1 MKKKLTMLL
10 LALVIAFGGTSVAML
25 SGCGSCD
32 DTPPG
37 PTETQYTVKFVGED
51 GTEIDSVTVQGGETV
66 TAPAVPAKPGYT
78 GKWVDADGNDAD
90 FTKGVTADAQYKA
103 QYTANTDTEY
113 TVEYYYETVEGGQ
126 YEKDDSKT
134 ETKTGTTDT
143 TATVTATAEEGFE
156 AATGVG
162 EVLSGT
168 IAGDGSLVLKVY
180 YNRERYTVTFEADG
194 ETIDTKE
201 VLYGGKVAATEEEVP
216 SKDKTEST
224 EYAFTHWSATEDG
237 PAYNFDTTVTSN
249 MTLYACYTQQTR
261 YYEVDAD
268 LENELYYFT
277 DSEGND
283 AEFPPV
289 EYGTTVWFKVEATQ
303 EAAGTPVVK
312 VVKTDDAGSTT
323 TDTLTAAEDGMY
335 SFVVDKESKI
345 EVEGLTA
352 REYNLSINVVEF
364 EYEPDWANPYENV
377 SDVMIEVND
386 GENARTFEN
395 AWTGDRINITLTAG
409 DYTVRAFVENN
420 SDRKYISEAIKVS
433 VNSFYADEDDNIAA
447 SDSLLIATPMTI
459 ETSNAYKEE
468 SGAIRTDDG
477 AGFNATYTGFAP
489 GSADFAVTVTYD
501 QIMDEPEHRPH
512 ENAATADPSIG
523 FTFLSGDNKV
533 ELPLFDAGAFRVFEN
548 GTQMFEHRSTLAAA
562 GSLMGKLEWP
572 DCFRHATLTYVKT
585 NGWLYVIISANGDA
599 GGFNL
604 EDKPIGSSAPTYVE
618 YVPAMIN
625 LSTGEVYVVRGL
637 GSNFPSYNTA
647 GYYKSTVIP
656 AVFNNVT
663 SVFFECFYP
672 SGTQSYVRASAYAYT
687 MDETVLAE
695 YDAKL
700 RSVFSVTSSEELP
713 TLTVDGSAY
722 QGEEVLTVQQTRTIQ
737 FTLPEN
743 RIVDTITVGGQQVTY
758 ELNDDVVKFNVS
770 TENNNLGPKNVVITL
785 KEGVYADETTFTGT
799 ISVEGA
805 FEGKDSLDNVM
816 IRFISEGGAIVK
828 GTYNSADHTYTA
840 TLPAGNY
847 TAYASNGQLM
857 GTNIVISGSAVT
869 STLNLVLK
877 DYATNNA
884 IVVNNSGLSYNA
896 ADGSLTVRKNVGGV
910 QESAIAGFSFRP
922 DSEVLEFGYTMTGMT
937 NNGSLYPFMG
947 MFVQSADGGIMRFV
961 WAEAGDE
968 LRLLTKNHDQS
979 RLALTDIAGGGLGGV
994 QGWLPFGAPSG
1005 YYTFSKADYRL
1016 SVRVRIDGYNMSV
1029 WFKTGTDTEWK
1040 GVQFDDGTNT
1050 INVYDRYNQDTH
1062 LAMAMGDDSNRRI
1075 NYLGELYSLDEQ
1087 CVFGISA
1094 RRDVSNDNV
1103 NVANFSDIWFNITQK
1118 A

>member
-90 FTKGVTADAQYKA
+90 FTKGVTADAQYTA

-303 EAAGTPVVK
+303 EASGTPVVK

-364 EYEPDWANPYENV
+364 EYEPDWAKPYENV

-395 AWTGDRINITLTAG
+395 AWTGARINITLTAG
-409 DYTVRAFVENN
+409 EYTVRAFVEDN
-420 SDRKYISEAIKVS
+420 SDRKYISEAIDVLI
-433 VNSFYADEDDNIAA
+433 NSFYADEEGNIAA

-512 ENAATADPSIG
+512 ENAAIADPSLG
-523 FTFLSGDNKV
+523 FTFLSGDQKV
-533 ELPLFDAGAFRVFEN
+533 ELPLFEAV
-548 GTQMFEHRSTLAAA
+548 
-562 GSLMGKLEWP
+562 
-572 DCFRHATLTYVKT
+572 
-585 NGWLYVIISANGDA
+585 
-599 GGFNL
+599 
-604 EDKPIGSSAPTYVE
+604 
-618 YVPAMIN
+618 
-625 LSTGEVYVVRGL
+625 TG
-637 GSNFPSYNTA
+637 
-647 GYYKSTVIP
+647 
-656 AVFNNVT
+656 
-663 SVFFECFYP
+663 P
-672 SGTQSYVRASAYAYT
+672 SGIHWTQ
-687 MDETVLAE
+687 
-695 YDAKL
+695 
-700 RSVFSVTSSEELP
+700 
-713 TLTVDGSAY
+713 
-722 QGEEVLTVQQTRTIQ
+722 
-737 FTLPEN
+737 
-743 RIVDTITVGGQQVTY
+743 
-758 ELNDDVVKFNVS
+758 
-770 TENNNLGPKNVVITL
+770 
-785 KEGVYADETTFTGT
+785 
-799 ISVEGA
+799 
-805 FEGKDSLDNVM
+805 
-816 IRFISEGGAIVK
+816 
-828 GTYNSADHTYTA
+828 
-840 TLPAGNY
+840 
-847 TAYASNGQLM
+847 
-857 GTNIVISGSAVT
+857 
-869 STLNLVLK
+869 
-877 DYATNNA
+877 
-884 IVVNNSGLSYNA
+884 
-896 ADGSLTVRKNVGGV
+896 
-910 QESAIAGFSFRP
+910 
-922 DSEVLEFGYTMTGMT
+922 
-937 NNGSLYPFMG
+937 
-947 MFVQSADGGIMRFV
+947 
-961 WAEAGDE
+961 
-968 LRLLTKNHDQS
+968 
-979 RLALTDIAGGGLGGV
+979 
-994 QGWLPFGAPSG
+994 
-1005 YYTFSKADYRL
+1005 
-1016 SVRVRIDGYNMSV
+1016 
-1029 WFKTGTDTEWK
+1029 
-1040 GVQFDDGTNT
+1040 
-1050 INVYDRYNQDTH
+1050 
-1062 LAMAMGDDSNRRI
+1062 
-1075 NYLGELYSLDEQ
+1075 
-1087 CVFGISA
+1087 
-1094 RRDVSNDNV
+1094 
-1103 NVANFSDIWFNITQK
+1103 
-1118 A
+1118 

>member
-90 FTKGVTADAQYKA
+90 FTKGVTADAQYTA

-180 YNRERYTVTFEADG
+180 YNRERDTVTVMADG
-194 ETIDTKE
+194 KTIDTKE

-289 EYGTTVWFKVEATQ
+289 EYGTTIWFKVEATQ
-303 EAAGTPVVK
+303 EASGTPVVK

-409 DYTVRAFVENN
+409 EYTIRAFVEDN
-420 SDRKYISEAIKVS
+420 SDRKYISEAIDVLI
-433 VNSFYADEDDNIAA
+433 NSFYADEDGNIAA

-468 SGAIRTDDG
+468 SGAIRTNDG
-477 AGFNATYTGFAP
+477 ASFNATYTGFAP

-585 NGWLYVIISANGDA
+585 NGWLYIIISANGDA

-604 EDKPIGSSAPTYVE
+604 NDESIGSSAPTYVE

-647 GYYKSTVIP
+647 GYYKSTVIT

-663 SVFFECFYP
+663 GVFFECFYP

-687 MDETVLAE
+687 MDEDVLAE

-713 TLTVDGSAY
+713 TLTVDGRAY
-722 QGEEVLTVQQTRTIQ
+722 QG
-737 FTLPEN
+737 
-743 RIVDTITVGGQQVTY
+743 
-758 ELNDDVVKFNVS
+758 
-770 TENNNLGPKNVVITL
+770 
-785 KEGVYADETTFTGT
+785 
-799 ISVEGA
+799 
-805 FEGKDSLDNVM
+805 
-816 IRFISEGGAIVK
+816 
-828 GTYNSADHTYTA
+828 
-840 TLPAGNY
+840 
-847 TAYASNGQLM
+847 
-857 GTNIVISGSAVT
+857 
-869 STLNLVLK
+869 
-877 DYATNNA
+877 
-884 IVVNNSGLSYNA
+884 
-896 ADGSLTVRKNVGGV
+896 
-910 QESAIAGFSFRP
+910 
-922 DSEVLEFGYTMTGMT
+922 
-937 NNGSLYPFMG
+937 
-947 MFVQSADGGIMRFV
+947 
-961 WAEAGDE
+961 
-968 LRLLTKNHDQS
+968 
-979 RLALTDIAGGGLGGV
+979 
-994 QGWLPFGAPSG
+994 
-1005 YYTFSKADYRL
+1005 
-1016 SVRVRIDGYNMSV
+1016 
-1029 WFKTGTDTEWK
+1029 
-1040 GVQFDDGTNT
+1040 
-1050 INVYDRYNQDTH
+1050 
-1062 LAMAMGDDSNRRI
+1062 
-1075 NYLGELYSLDEQ
+1075 
-1087 CVFGISA
+1087 
-1094 RRDVSNDNV
+1094 
-1103 NVANFSDIWFNITQK
+1103 
-1118 A
+1118 